1 MIHAFYLN
9 HQCTDDNLKLS
20 NLLLSQTQF
29 KIVSS
34 RANAENFCRFGRI
47 HTYVYTTTLTFTVLT
62 RLNPDSNSAATC
74 KLPVASACRWAIAE
88 QLQAEDTLR
97 LILELQTQLSTSRSH

>member
-47 HTYVYTTTLTFTVLT
+47 HTCTQRHSHTVLT
-62 RLNPDSNSAATC
+62 RLNPDFQLCSYVQ
-74 KLPVASACRWAIAE
+74 VAGGISMPMGYRRTIADRRHTE
-88 QLQAEDTLR
+88 TDT
-97 LILELQTQLSTSRSH
+97 